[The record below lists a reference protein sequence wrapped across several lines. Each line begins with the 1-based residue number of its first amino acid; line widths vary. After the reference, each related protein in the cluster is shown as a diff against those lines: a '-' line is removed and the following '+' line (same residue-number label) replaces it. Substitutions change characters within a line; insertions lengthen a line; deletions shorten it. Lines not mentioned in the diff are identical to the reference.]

1 MLTNHKDVGWARAIQ
16 KTAFYIVGRQPWV
29 EGCNKVLCPI
39 WNDTENAKKKIEDA
53 TGMQTVCRSLIY
65 KWHKRLWYGQE
76 EIDDDQILDFVK
88 FIELY
93 IKHQLTG

>member
-1 MLTNHKDVGWARAIQ
+1 MLGGQGPSRKLRFTSSDVSLELRAVI
-16 KTAFYIVGRQPWV
+16 KFCALFGMTP
-29 EGCNKVLCPI
+29 KMP
-39 WNDTENAKKKIEDA
+39 KKKIEDA